1 MQNYYQQMPP
11 AGAPPYQG
19 YYPMPP
25 QLTPK
30 QLERRDLRKTANGLG
45 FFVLTYFL
53 VMQVVAIII
62 AVALRY
68 TGAVTEENQN
78 SISYLLQIVAAVLS
92 SLVAVFFYRII
103 SRRRLSD
110 NLTKSHVPISLLAPF
125 ACLGMAASMIANQ
138 LAALFDQN
146 ISIFDLK
153 NTVDMSFETK
163 TAPEML
169 LCIVAVSIT
178 PALAEELAFRGVFMN
193 ILRPWGDAV
202 AIVVSAVMFGAMHG
216 NTTQIIFAFLLG
228 LIFGYV
234 DCKTNSIVPS
244 VVIHF
249 INNFYAVSTDIINQ
263 NGIFDSDTVT
273 ALNIGMI
280 IMFLILGVLSY
291 VYLAKRDNKVF
302 KVTDK
307 PSGGAKSELTLKEK
321 FVACFTTPGIIVSLS
336 FFIFE
341 MLMNLIPEE
350 ALENAL
356 MNALG

>member
-1 MQNYYQQMPP
+1 M
-11 AGAPPYQG
+11 
-19 YYPMPP
+19 
-25 QLTPK
+25 
-30 QLERRDLRKTANGLG
+30 
-45 FFVLTYFL
+45 
-53 VMQVVAIII
+53 
-62 AVALRY
+62 
-68 TGAVTEENQN
+68 
-78 SISYLLQIVAAVLS
+78 
-92 SLVAVFFYRII
+92 FFYRII

-163 TAPEML
+163 SAPEML

-302 KVTDK
+302 KVTDI